1 MHKSSTFIII
11 MKNDLKKC
19 NVGANLSYDKL
30 KLFFVISRVKEVMS
44 IVITTK
50 HFHSSDYFD
59 KTIKLI
65 NEIRHVVVNLFLFI
79 FHTLFLYNFRIE

>member
-1 MHKSSTFIII
+1 

-50 HFHSSDYFD
+50 HFYFHSSDYFD

-65 NEIRHVVVNLFLFI
+65 NEMIHEIIIMLF
-79 FHTLFLYNFRIE
+79 